1 MFLQESVYTVLID
14 GFIEARLHMDGLD
27 KIGAKKDAANKVA
40 RDEYSKSVA
49 MPTFVVVDP
58 KTRKALGRI
67 RGMRSAQAF
76 LEFLAMARDK
86 APGQTPKQPASKTG
100 KAGEKVGKAGKPR

>member
-1 MFLQESVYTVLID
+1 MEEQVFLKENVYTVLID
-14 GFIEARLHMDGLD
+14 KFIEARLHMDGID
-27 KIGAKKDAANKVA
+27 RIGVEKDEANKKA

-67 RGMRSAQAF
+67 RGMREAQTFIDFLSAA
-76 LEFLAMARDK
+76 EA
-86 APGQTPKQPASKTG
+86 KTAKGAAG
-100 KAGEKVGKAGKPR
+100 KGDEKVGKSR